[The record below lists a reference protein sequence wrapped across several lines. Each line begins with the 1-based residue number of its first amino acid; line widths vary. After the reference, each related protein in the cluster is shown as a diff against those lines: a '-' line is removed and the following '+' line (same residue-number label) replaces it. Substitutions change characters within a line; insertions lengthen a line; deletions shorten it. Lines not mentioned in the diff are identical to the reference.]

1 MREMQD
7 SGLIWLGKIPTG
19 WSLTKIGGLYAI
31 RNEKVSD
38 KDFPPLSVT
47 NKGILPQLETA
58 AKTND
63 GDNRKLVR
71 VGDFAINSRSD
82 RRGSCGISP
91 YNGSVSLINI
101 VMMPRK
107 KMIPTY
113 YEWLFHTTQF
123 GDENYRWGHGIVDDL
138 WTTGWQE
145 MKKITIPMPP
155 LDEQKC
161 IADYLDTKCAKIDAL
176 TADIQAQI
184 DTLEQYKHSV
194 ITEAVTKGLN
204 PDAEMKDSGIEWV
217 GHIPANWIIHPIYTY
232 FGERKNKNRF
242 GTEDNLL
249 SLSYG
254 RVIRKDINTSDG
266 LLPESFNTYNIVEAG
281 DIIIRPTDLQNDKRS
296 LRTGLVKEHGI
307 ITSAYIDLC
316 PIKKVD
322 SRYFHFLLH
331 AYDVMKVF
339 YNMGNGVR
347 QGLNYSEFS
356 RLMVFEPPYDE
367 QVAIA
372 NHLDAKCIEI
382 DGVIAQKQEQLSTL
396 ETYKKSLIYEYVT
409 GKKAVPEVCVSIKA
423 IAIDPHVILAG
434 IVIDRLGENLK
445 GKTEIQKILYLYDA
459 YLGINPATQYYRY
472 THGPYDQNLDDYLN
486 TLVANDWF
494 QKTSNGAIKYKKGPK
509 HADFRS
515 KYKDAFSEYSREM
528 SKLLSFVKGMKHTSQ
543 MERITTAFAVW
554 NDLILEGNSSPT
566 DDEIIREIRTN
577 WTPNKAHSPESTWKG
592 DLTKMKRRGIVPTG
606 QGLHTLPMPKRGVC
620 NE

>member
-204 PDAEMKDSGIEWV
+204 PDAEIKDSGIEWV

-423 IAIDPHVILAG
+423 VAIDPHVILAG